1 MVSLDWK
8 EQRVS
13 NEEKLLEPQNSNGM
27 KQTDKTTDKTTQLQA
42 YAVFHEKGK
51 MTQRAEP
58 RA

>member
-8 EQRVS
+8 EQRVP

-27 KQTDKTTDKTTQLQA
+27 KQTDKTTQLQA